1 MVGLY
6 GEGMRT
12 YEHITEETEGCWVC
26 RCGNTPEH
34 DGFHTSSSEGL
45 AQSPY
50 IEGPWDD
57 IHWLCGRCF
66 RIIDGN
72 TLEVKGVAS
81 EANAFE
87 SVKLWRENL
96 DW

>member
-1 MVGLY
+1 MK
-6 GEGMRT
+6 T
-12 YEHITEETEGCWVC
+12 HETVKVENGDWWICP
-26 RCGNTPEH
+26 CGNH
-34 DGFHTSSSEGL
+34 AGIDGFHTSSSEGL

-50 IEGPWDD
+50 IDGGWDD
-57 IHWLCGRCF
+57 IHWLCGGCF

-81 EANAFE
+81 EANAAE
-87 SVKLWRENL
+87 SINLWLKNL

>member
-1 MVGLY
+1 MWGVHTVSMKTHEL
-6 GEGMRT
+6 
-12 YEHITEETEGCWVC
+12 ITEEVTGSWVC
-26 RCGNTPEH
+26 RCGNKPEQ
-34 DGFHTSSSEGL
+34 DGFHTSTSKGL

-50 IEGPWDD
+50 VDGDWDN

-81 EANAFE
+81 EANASE
-87 SVKLWRENL
+87 SVRLWLKNL